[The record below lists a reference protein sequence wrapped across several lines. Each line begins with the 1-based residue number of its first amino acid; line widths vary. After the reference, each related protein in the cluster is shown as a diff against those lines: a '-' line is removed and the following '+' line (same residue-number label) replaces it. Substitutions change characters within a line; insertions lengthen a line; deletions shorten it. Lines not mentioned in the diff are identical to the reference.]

1 MSAPSV
7 KRASV
12 RVPASTSNLGAGFDC
27 VGMAVDKW
35 LRVSAEVR
43 FDGRG
48 ERSILRTGTL
58 RALERAGL
66 RDVREDLLYV
76 GFKEVWRTRDG
87 KDECDGSILFEADS
101 DIPVARGLG
110 SSAAALLAGAA
121 LANETLGL
129 GLDTTTLAQ
138 ICARVEGHGDN
149 VGAAALGGA
158 ILVTPKWQALL
169 FTPLVVHDS
178 LGFAFA
184 VPDFETRTDLARATL
199 PTQVPFRT
207 AVTAAA
213 KSAALVQGLSTGNR
227 QLLTSGLADV
237 LHVEHR
243 KPLVPHYERV
253 VRAAC
258 GAGAFGATLSG
269 SGSSLMA
276 IAPRET
282 APIVAR
288 AMAEAWRGVSVPADA
303 FAARVCLAGLSMVSS
318 PHPLTGSPTHLPRSI
333 SCP

>member
-1 MSAPSV
+1 MSKPTA

-27 VGMAVDKW
+27 VGMAVDRW

-48 ERSILRTGTL
+48 EVSILRTGTL
-58 RALERAGL
+58 RALDVSGPSDL
-66 RDVREDLLYV
+66 RSDLLYV
-76 GFKEVWRTRDG
+76 GFKEVSRTRDG
-87 KDECDGSILFEADS
+87 RDGFDGSISFEADS

-129 GLDTTTLAQ
+129 GLDTATLAQ

-149 VGAAALGGA
+149 VGASALGGA

-169 FTPLVVHDS
+169 FTPLAVHES

-184 VPDFETRTDLARATL
+184 VPDFETHTDLARATL

-269 SGSSLMA
+269 SGSSLVA
-276 IAPRET
+276 IAPRDT
-282 APIVAR
+282 APIVAG
-288 AMAEAWRGVSVPADA
+288 AMAEAWRGVNIPADA
-303 FAARVCLAGLSMVSS
+303 FAARVCLAGLSVVS
-318 PHPLTGSPTHLPRSI
+318 PTHRLPDSPTHLPRNI
-333 SCP
+333 ACP

>member
-1 MSAPSV
+1 MSTPDTR
-7 KRASV
+7 RASV

-27 VGMAVDKW
+27 VGLAIDKW

-43 FDGRG
+43 VDGRG
-48 ERSILRTGTL
+48 EVSVLRTGTL
-58 RALERAGL
+58 RALDRAGL
-66 RDVREDLLYV
+66 PDARQDLIYV
-76 GFKEVWRTRDG
+76 GFEALCKGRIGSTGFDG
-87 KDECDGSILFEADS
+87 AVHFEADS

-121 LANETLGL
+121 LANETLEL
-129 GLDTTTLAQ
+129 GRDTCALAQ
-138 ICARVEGHGDN
+138 ICARIEGHGDN
-149 VGAAALGGA
+149 VGASALGGA

-169 FTPLVVHDS
+169 FTPLAVHES

-184 VPDFETRTDLARATL
+184 VPDFETRTELARASL
-199 PTQVPFRT
+199 PSQVPFRT

-258 GAGAFGATLSG
+258 AAGAFGATLSG
-269 SGSSLMA
+269 SGSSLVA

-282 APIVAR
+282 APIVAG
-288 AMAEAWRGVSVPADA
+288 AMAEAWRGANVPADA
-303 FAARVCLAGLSMVSS
+303 FAAGVCLAGLSV
-318 PHPLTGSPTHLPRSI
+318 LPS
-333 SCP
+333 